1 MTFWHIDNSNRCG
14 CVIWTSGKAR
24 AKISQYCGVC
34 NFHHALISS
43 RYRSIWFF
51 WSMYRFILSFHWA
64 YFIHLSI
71 AKSVVWTIGIE
82 TLFLYFR
89 YFPSILF
96 LFSDKEGSLWKHE
109 RSCWSKDTVVS
120 LERCGCFSKKSGRI
134 FTKIRVNMQNG
145 LVCVIIMQNIYFI
158 FPGRV
163 K

>member
-109 RSCWSKDTVVS
+109 RSYFHKDPGKYAKWAG
-120 LERCGCFSKKSGRI
+120 LCNNHAKHILYFSWKGKIIKS
-134 FTKIRVNMQNG
+134 TD
-145 LVCVIIMQNIYFI
+145 
-158 FPGRV
+158 
-163 K
+163 